1 MDDKESTR
9 EMSAQANETQA
20 RDMATQASSKVCHEI
35 GIQASEPVLRDMAT
49 QKTPTGKT
57 SQMKTQTTRSVEK
70 P

>member
-9 EMSAQANETQA
+9 EMSAQASESHA

-57 SQMKTQTTRSVEK
+57 AQTKTLITKSIEK